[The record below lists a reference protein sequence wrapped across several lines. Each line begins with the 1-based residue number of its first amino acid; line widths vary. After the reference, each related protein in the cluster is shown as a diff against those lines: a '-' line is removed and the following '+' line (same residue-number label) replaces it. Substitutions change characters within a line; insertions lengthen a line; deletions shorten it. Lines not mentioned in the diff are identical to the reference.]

1 MEKQKNSIDNLF
13 RETLKAHEI
22 VPSERAKEAFL
33 KEASEIPRPIWY
45 RRGFFLFIAMAILVM
60 VGGFAIY
67 FLPGKSSEN
76 EPAAIKSEPKSYQT
90 EQKTLQQIPLPA
102 THKNSAT
109 ILKQAVTKETST
121 IKQPSFS
128 NNKSKPSPASIE
140 PNSDLAQ
147 SIPAVEAAISTT
159 NQHKDEISTAAIIVP
174 ATNIAPLSSESSSE
188 TLPIDTSRLIPDVPK
203 DTIET
208 LPPSASPNNEKKQKP
223 DKDWYFSGAIQ
234 YTPEWMFNT
243 LEENKFANN
252 FGIEGIFTFGKYS
265 IRTGLELSITKGTNE
280 LLVEYN
286 DFLGSY
292 NKLDS
297 MSFSWN
303 GSVNDYIPSFYFS
316 NQDVWDSLMKLDYPK
331 VVKRYT
337 YLQIPLVLGYDFFQS
352 GRFSIGFRV
361 GPLLSILINSKQL
374 SEAYDPGKNKVIR
387 INNITPEQV
396 SLNWQFMGGINASVR
411 LSKNLFFEVEPM
423 AKYYF
428 NSVYEKSDI
437 KKKPWSVGIRASFI
451 IKF

>member
-1 MEKQKNSIDNLF
+1 MLTQPIKTKTRYQPGRLLF
-13 RETLKAHEI
+13 QL
-22 VPSERAKEAFL
+22 
-33 KEASEIPRPIWY
+33 PI
-45 RRGFFLFIAMAILVM
+45 LQSSHLNH
-60 VGGFAIY
+60 
-67 FLPGKSSEN
+67 LPKFHS
-76 EPAAIKSEPKSYQT
+76 
-90 EQKTLQQIPLPA
+90 
-102 THKNSAT
+102 
-109 ILKQAVTKETST
+109 
-121 IKQPSFS
+121 
-128 NNKSKPSPASIE
+128 
-140 PNSDLAQ
+140 
-147 SIPAVEAAISTT
+147 
-159 NQHKDEISTAAIIVP
+159 
-174 ATNIAPLSSESSSE
+174 
-188 TLPIDTSRLIPDVPK
+188 IDTSRFIPNVSK

-208 LPPSASPNNEKKQKP
+208 LPLSASPKNEKKQKP
-223 DKDWYFSGAIQ
+223 DKDWYFSGAVQ

-243 LEENKFANN
+243 LEENKFVNN
-252 FGIEGIFTFGKYS
+252 FGIEGILTFGKYS

-303 GSVNDYIPSFYFS
+303 GSINDYIPSYYFS

-352 GRFSIGFRV
+352 GRFSIGLRA

-374 SEAYDPGKNKVIR
+374 SEDYDPGKNKVIR

-411 LSKNLFFEVEPM
+411 LSKKLLFEIEPM

-437 KKKPWSVGIRASFI
+437 QKKPWSVGVRAAFI

>member
-22 VPSERAKEAFL
+22 VPSERAKKAFL
-33 KEASEIPRPIWY
+33 KEASEIAPQKWY
-45 RRGFFLFIAMAILVM
+45 RRGFFLFIALATLVII
-60 VGGFAIY
+60 GGFAIY
-67 FLPGKSSEN
+67 FLPGKSFEN
-76 EPAAIKSEPKSYQT
+76 EPSAIKSEPKSYQT
-90 EQKTLQQIPLPA
+90 EQKIIQQVPSPV
-102 THKNSAT
+102 HNKNSDP
-109 ILKQAVTKETST
+109 ILKQAVTKETNT

-128 NNKSKPSPASIE
+128 NNKSKPSMASIE

-147 SIPAVEAAISTT
+147 SIPIVEAAIGTT
-159 NQHKDEISTAAIIVP
+159 NQHKDEISTGAIVVP
-174 ATNIAPLSSESSSE
+174 ATNIAPLSSEPSSKTS
-188 TLPIDTSRLIPDVPK
+188 PMDTSSLIRDVSRDK
-203 DTIET
+203 IET
-208 LPPSASPNNEKKQKP
+208 LPSTASPENESKQNP
-223 DKDWYFSGAIQ
+223 NKDWYFSGAIQ

-243 LEENKFANN
+243 LEGSKFVNN
-252 FGIEGIFTFGKYS
+252 FGIEGILTFGKYS

-303 GSVNDYIPSFYFS
+303 GSMNDYIPSYYFS

-352 GRFSIGFRV
+352 GRFSIGLRA

-374 SEAYDPGKNKVIR
+374 SEDYDPGKNRVIR

-411 LSKNLFFEVEPM
+411 LSKNLLFEIEPM

-437 KKKPWSVGIRASFI
+437 KKKPWSVGARAAFI

>member
-33 KEASEIPRPIWY
+33 KEASEIAQQKWH
-45 RRGFFLFIAMAILVM
+45 RRGFFLFIALATLVI

-76 EPAAIKSEPKSYQT
+76 EIATIKSVPISNQT
-90 EQKTLQQIPLPA
+90 EQKTLQSDPLPL
-102 THKNSAT
+102 TNNHSDN
-109 ILKQAVTKETST
+109 ILKQPVTKESNKTS
-121 IKQPSFS
+121 QPSPS
-128 NNKSKPSPASIE
+128 NQKSNASPVSIE
-140 PNSDLAQ
+140 SDSDPAQ
-147 SIPAVEAAISTT
+147 SIPVNEAHVNTT
-159 NQHKDEISTAAIIVP
+159 NKDEISTGAIIVP
-174 ATNIAPLSSESSSE
+174 VTNVASLPSESSSGIS
-188 TLPIDTSRLIPDVPK
+188 PIDTSGFI
-203 DTIET
+203 TNASIETNET
-208 LPPSASPNNEKKQKP
+208 LPLSESSKSEKKQKP
-223 DKDWYFSGAIQ
+223 NKDWYFSGAVQ

-243 LEENKFANN
+243 LEGSKFVNN
-252 FGIEGIFTFGKYS
+252 FGIEGILTFGKYS

-297 MSFSWN
+297 MSFLWN
-303 GSVNDYIPSFYFS
+303 GAINDYIPSYYFS

-352 GRFSIGFRV
+352 GRFSIGLRA
-361 GPLLSILINSKQL
+361 GPLLSILINTKQL
-374 SEAYDPGKNKVIR
+374 SEDYDPGKNKVIR

-411 LSKNLFFEVEPM
+411 LSKKLFFEIEPM
-423 AKYYF
+423 ARYYF

-437 KKKPWSVGIRASFI
+437 KKKPWSVGARAAFI

>member
-33 KEASEIPRPIWY
+33 KEASEIALQKWY
-45 RRGFFLFIAMAILVM
+45 RRGFFLFIALATLVI

-76 EPAAIKSEPKSYQT
+76 EPATIKSEPKSYQT
-90 EQKTLQQIPLPA
+90 EQTTLQQEPLQI
-102 THKNSAT
+102 TNKNSDN
-109 ILKQAVTKETST
+109 ISKQAVTKETNKT
-121 IKQPSFS
+121 IPSVPY
-128 NNKSKPSPASIE
+128 NQKSEASPTVNES
-140 PNSDLAQ
+140 NSDLAQ
-147 SIPAVEAAISTT
+147 SIPVIDTIINPTDQNKVEIL
-159 NQHKDEISTAAIIVP
+159 NGAIIVP
-174 ATNIAPLSSESSSE
+174 AANIASLSSESSS
-188 TLPIDTSRLIPDVPK
+188 TTSPIDTSMIFPNPPK

-208 LPPSASPNNEKKQKP
+208 LPPVTSPKNEKKQKLN
-223 DKDWYFSGAIQ
+223 KDWYFSGAIQ

-243 LEENKFANN
+243 LEEDKYVNN
-252 FGIEGIFTFGKYS
+252 FGIEGILTFGRYS
-265 IRTGLELSITKGTNE
+265 VRTGLGLSITKGTNE
-280 LLVEYN
+280 LVVEYN

-297 MSFSWN
+297 MSFFWD
-303 GSVNDYIPSFYFS
+303 GTLNDFIPSYYLS

-337 YLQIPLVLGYDFFQS
+337 YLQIPLVLGYDFFQF
-352 GRFSIGFRV
+352 GKFSIGLRA

-374 SEAYDPGKNKVIR
+374 SEDYDPGKNKVIR

-411 LSKNLFFEVEPM
+411 LSKNLLFEIEPM

-437 KKKPWSVGIRASFI
+437 QKKPWSVGARAAFI